1 MICTINTV
9 VFYFYLIS
17 YNSYKQMATNLGEY
31 RGLQTC
37 QRAQKQVSHLGT
49 GLQFDC
55 ISSGR
60 FENEQTEDKCS

>member
-1 MICTINTV
+1 
-9 VFYFYLIS
+9 
-17 YNSYKQMATNLGEY
+17 MATNLGEY

-55 ISSGR
+55 ISSGK